1 MKSVHI
7 LTKFY
12 QLVSLVIQLENTQTQ
27 NIPIINLYV
36 KLNIKHILKEA
47 VK

>member
-12 QLVSLVIQLENTQTQ
+12 QLVSLQNTK
-27 NIPIINLYV
+27 IFLNLYV
-36 KLNIKHILKEA
+36 KLYTKHILKEA